1 MFIVV
6 NGQVLKDNLVTL
18 SPKCVLCYKTINVQG
33 AFAL

>member
-6 NGQVLKDNLVTL
+6 NNLVTL